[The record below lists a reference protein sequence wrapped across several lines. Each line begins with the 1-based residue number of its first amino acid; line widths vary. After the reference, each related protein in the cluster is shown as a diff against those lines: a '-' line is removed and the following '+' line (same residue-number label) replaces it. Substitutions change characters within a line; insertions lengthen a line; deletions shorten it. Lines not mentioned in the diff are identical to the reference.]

1 MDGVGRPIR
10 NIFRLTM
17 FLLVHHREF
26 LKDLWM
32 KHVVIFGRH
41 PKLGCVKNC
50 ACTENWARGN
60 IAVLSIYIDNRNPT
74 CVRGPK
80 LADLGKFDS
89 DKAVIDGR
97 ICPVKVGRLLQ
108 GAGNLGDRMARCFSR
123 FGHDPVLIIG
133 SDIPDVGQ
141 AHIAAAF
148 DALRRND
155 VVFGPSN
162 DGGYWLVGMRQGR
175 LAGPLFDNVRLV
187 NKVCIVRYSEKTLIW
202 VFGLQC

>member
-1 MDGVGRPIR
+1 
-10 NIFRLTM
+10 
-17 FLLVHHREF
+17 
-26 LKDLWM
+26 M

-41 PKLGCVKNC
+41 PKLGCVK
-50 ACTENWARGN
+50 TRLARK
-60 IAVLSIYIDNRNPT
+60 I
-74 CVRGPK
+74 GPVET
-80 LADLGKFDS
+80 LRFYRYTLTTVIRRVSAGQSWQTWVSLTP

-108 GAGNLGDRMARCFSR
+108 GGGNLGDRMARCFSR

-148 DALRRND
+148 DALRRSD

-175 LAGPLFDNVRLV
+175 LAGPLFDNVRWSTKYALSDTQK
-187 NKVCIVRYSEKTLIW
+187 NLNS
-202 VFGLQC
+202 GLRVAMLSALADIDDGADYAAWSGRKQ